1 MSSFP
6 TIATPVLYAS
16 GVSDRRDQIQS
27 MGGGGIDLVVATTED
42 EMFRSLKE
50 HFVEVLLCDF
60 ETLGEEPVVTLGLL
74 QEEADEDTAIIVLV
88 FQMDASVESFLIA
101 APNIGVLR
109 CPCESADLRIAM
121 AKALESI
128 ELVKS
133 NRNLSECLQKQ
144 GSIVAERKVQLER
157 ENSQLRMA
165 EKAVRDILESLP
177 VALVVLDQDGKIAWV
192 NSQTEELFGYTREL
206 FINESAEL
214 LMPDRFVDS
223 FRTQL
228 VKFFENP
235 QRIQIGENDR
245 LYAKRKDGTEFP
257 VEIELSSVLMPK
269 GRLLVGLVSDITERI
284 RAAENLRMS
293 EERFRLAM
301 LGSNDGLWDWN
312 LANGNVFFA
321 RRWKAM
327 LGYEDKEIG
336 ERIEE
341 FWGRLHPDDVALADK
356 TFQDYQEGATASFEV
371 ELRLRHKEGHYISAL
386 SRGFGER
393 GEDGKLQRIVG
404 TNVDITAFK
413 DVLEDLH
420 RKNKAV
426 EMHHL
431 VARATTTA
439 RNLGDILQVT
449 LDELRDHGGWRMGRA
464 CLESSCHDKSP
475 FLPEYWSEI
484 GNAKD
489 EAIRI
494 SLERV
499 SIAVEGGPL
508 EESLN
513 IREGFYS
520 EDLSG
525 LEGGQIE
532 GKLRDAELSS
542 VFCFPVMIDGSRVAV
557 LEFFGSDQLAPNSD
571 LLAIM
576 GDVSGQLG
584 REIRRRQAEAELQRM
599 NEDLERRVKQ
609 RTSELEQAWE
619 VAESAN
625 RAKSSFLANMSH
637 EIRTPMNAIMGF
649 SQLMQRDVSLNR
661 DQQENLTAISRS
673 GEHLMTV
680 INDVLEMSK
689 IEAGRITLK
698 SSTFDL
704 HALIEDLA
712 IMFRGRIESKKLQYE
727 ASADSDLPRFIVSDE
742 SKLRQ
747 VLINLIGNAVKF
759 TQVGSV
765 RIQVGCVQEGEREVT
780 SSPEGVQ
787 IFFEVHD
794 SGVGIAQEDQSKLF
808 HKFEQANNQVA
819 AEGGTGLGL
828 AISRKYVQLMG
839 GDIEVTSTLGSG
851 SLFRFEISAGRGNDQ
866 EILQRAQRGRV
877 SAVVGGGMGYRIL
890 VVDDRETNRA
900 VLRRLLEDIGFD
912 VKEAFDGENALEM
925 WQDWCPQLILMDM
938 AMPVMDG
945 YEASRRIKGVEKGK
959 DTVVIAIT
967 ASAFEAERAKIM
979 ALGVDDLVLKPYN
992 EAILL
997 DRIAFHLGLEYVYVA
1012 DSPPD
1017 EDSGNGAVSTQALTF
1032 EAVQKLPEELRSQ
1045 MASALQIADMESL
1058 NGLIDGLSDQN
1069 PAVASGLLSLAN
1081 QFQYDELLR
1090 LLDAKSEFATGPRA

>member
-1 MSSFP
+1 MSSVP

-16 GVSDRRDQIQS
+16 GVSERRDQIQA
-27 MGGGGIDLVVATTED
+27 MGGEGVDLVVATTED
-42 EMFRSLKE
+42 ELFQSLKA

-60 ETLGEEPVVTLGLL
+60 EILGDEPIVTLSLL
-74 QEEADEDTAIIVLV
+74 QEAADEDTAIIVLV
-88 FQMDASVESFLIA
+88 FQMDESVESFLLA

-109 CPCESADLRIAM
+109 YPCQPADLRIAM

-133 NRNLSECLQKQ
+133 NRKLSECLQKQ

-165 EKAVRDILESLP
+165 EKAVRDILECLP

-192 NSQTEELFGYTREL
+192 NAQTEELFGYTREL

-214 LMPDRFVDS
+214 LMPDRFVDA
-223 FRTQL
+223 FRAHL

-235 QRIQIGENDR
+235 QRLQIGGRDR
-245 LYAKRKDGTEFP
+245 LYAKRKNGKEFP

-284 RAAENLRMS
+284 KAAENLRLS

-312 LANGNVFFA
+312 LASGKVFFA

-341 FWGRLHPDDVALADK
+341 FWGRLHPDDVALVDK
-356 TFQDYQEGATASFEV
+356 TFQGYQDGVTASFEV
-371 ELRLRHKEGHYISAL
+371 ELRLRHKDGHYISAL

-393 GEDGKLQRIVG
+393 GGDGKLERMVG

-413 DVLEDLH
+413 DVVEDLH
-420 RKNKAV
+420 TKNKAV

-439 RNLGDILQVT
+439 RNLGDILRVT
-449 LDELRDHGGWRMGRA
+449 LDELREHGGWRIGRA
-464 CLESSCHDKSP
+464 CLELSCRQESP
-475 FLPEYWSEI
+475 FLPEYWSGI
-484 GNAKD
+484 GNAQD
-489 EAIRI
+489 EAMRT
-494 SLERV
+494 SLEQV
-499 SIAVEGGPL
+499 LIAVEGGPL
-508 EESLN
+508 EEALTVQ
-513 IREGFYS
+513 EGVYS
-520 EDLSG
+520 EDLSALVG
-525 LEGGQIE
+525 DQIE
-532 GKLRDAELSS
+532 GKLLCPGLSS
-542 VFCFPVMIDGSRVAV
+542 VFCFPVMMDGGRVAV
-557 LEFFGSDQLAPNSD
+557 LEFFGNDQGAPSGD

-576 GDVSGQLG
+576 GDVAGQLG

-649 SQLMQRDVSLNR
+649 SQLMQRDVSLDR
-661 DQQENLTAISRS
+661 DQQENLAAISRS

-698 SSTFDL
+698 PSTFDL
-704 HALIEDLA
+704 RALIEDLA
-712 IMFRGRIESKKLQYE
+712 IMFRGRLESKKLKYE
-727 ASADSDLPRFIVSDE
+727 AILESELPRFIVSDE

-759 TQVGSV
+759 TQEGSV
-765 RIQVGCVQEGEREVT
+765 KIRIGRVQEGKMEDVP
-780 SSPEGVQ
+780 SSEGVQ
-787 IFFEVHD
+787 VFFEVLD
-794 SGVGIAQEDQSKLF
+794 SGAGIAQEDQSKLF

-839 GDIEVTSTLGSG
+839 GDIEVESTLGRG
-851 SLFRFEISAGRGNDQ
+851 SLFRFEISAGQGNDQ

-877 SAVVGGGMGYRIL
+877 SSVVGGGMVHRIL

-912 VKEAFDGENALEM
+912 VKDAFDGENALEI
-925 WQDWCPQLILMDM
+925 WQDWHPHLILMDM

-959 DTVVIAIT
+959 ETVVIAIT
-967 ASAFEAERAKIM
+967 ASAFETERAKIM

-997 DRIAFHLGLEYVYVA
+997 DRIAFHLGLEYVYVT
-1012 DSPPD
+1012 D
-1017 EDSGNGAVSTQALTF
+1017 STQAEDSRKAVDSPEALTF
-1032 EAVQKLPEELRSQ
+1032 DAVQKLPEDLRAK
-1045 MASALQIADMESL
+1045 MASALQIADMEGL
-1058 NGLIDGLSDQN
+1058 NALIDGLSDQN
-1069 PAVASGLLSLAN
+1069 AAVASGLLTLAN

-1090 LLDAKSEFATGPRA
+1090 LLDAKSEFETH

>member
-1 MSSFP
+1 MSSLS

-16 GVSDRRDQIQS
+16 GVSERRDQIRS
-27 MGGGGIDLVVATTED
+27 MGGDGIDLEVATTEA

-60 ETLGEEPVVTLGLL
+60 EILGEEPIVTLSLL
-74 QEEADEDTAIIVLV
+74 QEEANEDTAIIVLV
-88 FQMDASVESFLIA
+88 FQMDACVELFLIA

-109 CPCESADLRIAM
+109 YPCEAADLRIAM

-144 GSIVAERKVQLER
+144 GSIVAGRKVQLER

-165 EKAVRDILESLP
+165 EKAVRDILE
-177 VALVVLDQDGKIAWV
+177 ALVVLDQDGKIAWV
-192 NSQTEELFGYTREL
+192 NAQTEELFGYTREL

-214 LMPDRFVDS
+214 LMPDRFVES

-228 VKFFENP
+228 VRFFENP
-235 QRIQIGENDR
+235 QRLQIGGGDR
-245 LYAKRKDGTEFP
+245 LDAKRKNGTEFP

-269 GRLLVGLVSDITERI
+269 GRLLVGLVSDISERI
-284 RAAENLRMS
+284 RSAENLRLS

-312 LANGNVFFA
+312 LENGNVFFA

-327 LGYEDKEIG
+327 LGYEDEEIG

-341 FWGRLHPDDVALADK
+341 FWGRLHPDDVVPVDK
-356 TFQDYQEGATASFEV
+356 TFQDYQEGVTASFEV
-371 ELRLRHKEGHYISAL
+371 ELRLKHKDGHYISAL
-386 SRGFGER
+386 SRGFGDR
-393 GEDGKLQRIVG
+393 GGDGKLKRIVG

-426 EMHHL
+426 EMQYL

-439 RNLGDILQVT
+439 KNLGDTLGVT
-449 LDELRDHGGWRMGRA
+449 LDELCDHGGWRIGRA
-464 CLESSCHDKSP
+464 CLESGCHEESP
-475 FLPEYWSEI
+475 FLPEYWSEMGRSSDDAI
-484 GNAKD
+484 TAMLGRVPLTAK
-489 EAIRI
+489 
-494 SLERV
+494 
-499 SIAVEGGPL
+499 GGPL

-513 IREGFYS
+513 IREGVYS
-520 EDLSG
+520 EELSG
-525 LEGGQIE
+525 LVGDQIG
-532 GKLRDAELSS
+532 GKLHDAGLNS
-542 VFCFPVMIDGSRVAV
+542 VFCFPVMIDGGRVAV
-557 LEFFGSDQLAPNSD
+557 LEFFGNDQGAPSRD
-571 LLAIM
+571 LLSIM

-599 NEDLERRVKQ
+599 NEDLGRRVKQ

-661 DQQENLTAISRS
+661 DQKENLTAISRS

-712 IMFRGRIESKKLQYE
+712 IMFRGRIESKKLKYE
-727 ASADSDLPRFIVSDE
+727 ACVGPDLPRFVVTDE

-759 TQVGSV
+759 TQEGSV
-765 RIQVGCVQEGEREVT
+765 TIRVGCVQEEEMEE
-780 SSPEGVQ
+780 SQSPEGVQ
-787 IFFEVHD
+787 VFLEVRD
-794 SGVGIAQEDQSKLF
+794 SGVGIALEDQSKLF

-851 SLFRFEISAGRGNDQ
+851 SLFRFEIDAGRGNDQ

-877 SAVVGGGMGYRIL
+877 SAVVGGGMEHRIL

-900 VLRRLLEDIGFD
+900 VLKRLLEDIGFD
-912 VKEAFDGENALEM
+912 VNEAFDGENALEV
-925 WQDWCPQLILMDM
+925 WQDWRPHLILMDM

-945 YEASRRIKGVEKGK
+945 YEASRRIKGAEAGK

-997 DRIAFHLGLEYVYVA
+997 DRIAFHLGLEYVHVT
-1012 DSPPD
+1012 DSIPD
-1017 EDSGNGAVSTQALTF
+1017 EDSGNVAVSVEALTF
-1032 EAVQKLPEELRSQ
+1032 EAVQDLPSDLRSQ

-1058 NGLIDGLSDQN
+1058 NGLIDDLSDQN

-1081 QFQYDELLR
+1081 QFQY
-1090 LLDAKSEFATGPRA
+1090 AK